1 MCLNLLSDLNIN
13 ISYYL
18 NNSDITESE
27 DYINNNFTIERI
39 INNLINNNNS
49 LNNNDDDIR
58 WNISGINETFYL
70 NEIELFF
77 VCENNNNHNKSYIIL
92 NNIPEKDKNFLDEY
106 INNIIKF

>member
-58 WNISGINETFYL
+58 
-70 NEIELFF
+70 
-77 VCENNNNHNKSYIIL
+77 
-92 NNIPEKDKNFLDEY
+92 
-106 INNIIKF
+106 

>member
-39 INNLINNNNS
+39 INNLINNNNY
-49 LNNNDDDIR
+49 LNNNYDDIR
-58 WNISGINETFYL
+58 LNISGIN
-70 NEIELFF
+70 
-77 VCENNNNHNKSYIIL
+77 
-92 NNIPEKDKNFLDEY
+92 
-106 INNIIKF
+106 